1 MRTGFAEEAAGAEAG
16 ADPGMAG
23 FADAGAGCRDGVA
36 DFAGAEAAWGAG
48 SRAQTS
54 AAVLVT
60 ASTGIRKRERMTA
73 LH

>member
-1 MRTGFAEEAAGAEAG
+1 
-16 ADPGMAG
+16 MAG